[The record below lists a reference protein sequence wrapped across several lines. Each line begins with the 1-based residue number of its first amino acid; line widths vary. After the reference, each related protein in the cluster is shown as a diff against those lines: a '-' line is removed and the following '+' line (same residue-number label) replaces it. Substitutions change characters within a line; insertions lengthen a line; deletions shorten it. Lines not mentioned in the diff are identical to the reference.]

1 MSGLAN
7 SRLKEERRNFRKS
20 RPFGFVA
27 KPATLPD
34 GSQDLMRWKCVV
46 PGKEGTLFEGGVFAM
61 TMVFDSDYPQSPPKC
76 SFDLIDGKPLCHPNV
91 YPSGKICLSIIN
103 PQGSDGGTWTPST
116 QIKVILLAI
125 QTLLDEKEVNPLS
138 PAQTDAYQLFTKD
151 REAWRKRVREQ
162 VARVTPGGATGSA
175 SGGSGGPGGPI
186 VLE

>member
-34 GSQDLMRWKCVV
+34 GSQDLMRWECVV

-151 REAWRKRVREQ
+151 RVAWRKRVREQ
-162 VARVTPGGATGSA
+162 VARVTPGGATSSA
-175 SGGSGGPGGPI
+175 SSGSGGPGGPI